1 LPRSGATINLT
12 FDPKPGSKNRRTLD
26 AYLAEKAKKSGG
38 TNSTKPIKPSSAPQD
53 KGRATANRAGL
64 TSAKEVLSLVL
75 V

>member
-1 LPRSGATINLT
+1 MNLT

-38 TNSTKPIKPSSAPQD
+38 TNSTKQIKPSSAPQD
-53 KGRATANRAGL
+53 KGRATANREGL
-64 TSAKEVLSLVL
+64 TSGNGLLSLVS